1 MGLLLIEIAPA
12 LAAGV
17 FGLLLL
23 VNVLLRP
30 SSDSTFFMAQPLSED
45 VLGLAASFLGLLTL
59 FSLLVS
65 TSYYGP
71 NNERESFFSRTHD
84 LSWLPAFL
92 TYVAALVAIG
102 LGVVLHGLLG
112 FARMRRRTQVLC
124 AWAGR
129 FLLWIGSAALLVL
142 VYLSGFSIGLLF
154 LPSLYLALIACSLSL
169 MPKPASAAA
178 QQHPGMR
185 LYAEHS

>member
-23 VNVLLRP
+23 VNLLLRP
-30 SSDSTFFMAQPLSED
+30 SIDSGFVTAQRLIEV
-45 VLGLAASFLGLLTL
+45 VLGLAASVLGLVLL
-59 FSLLVS
+59 FSLLLS
-65 TSYYGP
+65 PSINGPDNRDTSYFAQ
-71 NNERESFFSRTHD
+71 SHD

-92 TYVAALVAIG
+92 AYVAALAAIG
-102 LGVVLHGLLG
+102 LGVVLHGLLS
-112 FARMRRRTQVLC
+112 FARMGRRAQVLC

-129 FLLWIGSAALLVL
+129 FLLWIDSAALLVL
-142 VYLSGFSIGLLF
+142 VYLSGFSIGLAF

-169 MPKPASAAA
+169 MPRPARAAA
-178 QQHPGMR
+178 H
-185 LYAEHS
+185 

>member
-17 FGLLLL
+17 FVLLFL

-30 SSDSTFFMAQPLSED
+30 SSDSTFVLVQRIIEV
-45 VLGLAASFLGLLTL
+45 VLGLCASVLGLLTL
-59 FSLLVS
+59 LGLLVS

-92 TYVAALVAIG
+92 AYVAALVAIG
-102 LGVVLHGLLG
+102 LGVVLHGLLS
-112 FARMRRRTQVLC
+112 FVRMSRRAQVLC

-169 MPKPASAAA
+169 MPRPASAAA
-178 QQHPGMR
+178 G
-185 LYAEHS
+185 

>member
-23 VNVLLRP
+23 VNLVLRP
-30 SSDSTFFMAQPLSED
+30 RIDSIVVLAQRLIEV
-45 VLGLAASFLGLLTL
+45 VLGLAASFLGLAIL
-59 FSLLVS
+59 FSLLDS
-65 TSYYGP
+65 SYFTYTPGP
-71 NNERESFFSRTHD
+71 
-84 LSWLPAFL
+84 SWLPAVL
-92 TYVAALVAIG
+92 ACVAALEAIG

-112 FARMRRRTQVLC
+112 FAPMGRRAQVLC

-129 FLLWIGSAALLVL
+129 FLLWIGSMALLAL
-142 VYLSGFSIGLLF
+142 AYLSGYSIGLLF

-169 MPKPASAAA
+169 MPGPASEEAHWHA
-178 QQHPGMR
+178 GMR
-185 LYAEHS
+185 LHVERS

>member
-1 MGLLLIEIAPA
+1 MGLLYIEIAPA

-23 VNVLLRP
+23 ANVLLRP
-30 SSDSTFFMAQPLSED
+30 SIDSTFVLVQRSIEVVLGLCAS
-45 VLGLAASFLGLLTL
+45 VLGLATL
-59 FSLLVS
+59 FSLLVLPS
-65 TSYYGP
+65 IGFVYDYFAYTPG
-71 NNERESFFSRTHD
+71 R
-84 LSWLPAFL
+84 SWFPAFL
-92 TYVAALVAIG
+92 AYVAALVAIG
-102 LGVVLHGLLG
+102 LGVVLQGLLS
-112 FARMRRRTQVLC
+112 FARLRRRAQVLC

-169 MPKPASAAA
+169 MPRPASAAA
-178 QQHPGMR
+178 R
-185 LYAEHS
+185 